1 MIPFRVILLFRRSL
15 YSEMTRSTFLGG
27 GGGGF
32 DRDRL
37 HEDVNLSTQPN
48 SSSTKSFCVHFVS
61 QRRFG
66 S

>member
-1 MIPFRVILLFRRSL
+1 
-15 YSEMTRSTFLGG
+15 MTSGG
-27 GGGGF
+27 DIVGDDEWGGF